1 MVEKNT
7 EIFIDEVEAQE
18 LFAEEELEVDNDTEA
33 ALDYDASD
41 LVNDSVKMY
50 LNAINNKPLLSR
62 EQETLLAIRNAKGD
76 KTARQALIEHNLR
89 LVVSVAKRYRGC
101 GISFLDLIQE
111 GNLGLIK
118 ATEKFE
124 VSKGYRFSTYA
135 TWWIRQ
141 SIGRA
146 LADQSRTIRIP
157 GHVLELL
164 SKMKKASNLFFEKNF
179 REPTEKELSEILAV
193 DIEKIKVA
201 KDMSQAV
208 TSLDTPI
215 GDDEEDSI
223 GDLIADDAEPIFTQI
238 LGNEKEEAL
247 NNVLNTLSE
256 REAEIL
262 KMRFGIKIDKP
273 KTLEE
278 VGEILNLS
286 KERIRQLEGKALRKL
301 RHPIRKKIL
310 KEALEI

>member
-1 MVEKNT
+1 MEKNT
-7 EIFIDEVEAQE
+7 TLFINELDAQE
-18 LFAEEELEVDNDTEA
+18 LFAEDEIELDTEVEA

-50 LNAINNKPLLSR
+50 LSSINNKPLLTR
-62 EQETLLAIRNAKGD
+62 EQEFVLAQRNAAGD
-76 KTARQALIEHNLR
+76 PEAKKALIEHNLR
-89 LVVSVAKRYRGC
+89 LVVSIAKRYRGC
-101 GISFLDLIQE
+101 GIAFLDLIQE

-141 SIGRA
+141 NIGRA

-164 SKMKKASNLFFEKNF
+164 RKMKKASNSFFEENL
-179 REPTEKELSEILAV
+179 REPTEAELSKILNV

-201 KDMSQAV
+201 KDMSQAI

-215 GDDEEDSI
+215 GEDEEECVYI
-223 GDLIADDAEPIFTQI
+223 VADALVVSF
-238 LGNEKEEAL
+238 EARL
-247 NNVLNTLSE
+247 VI
-256 REAEIL
+256 EAVVE
-262 KMRFGIKIDKP
+262 MA
-273 KTLEE
+273 
-278 VGEILNLS
+278 N
-286 KERIRQLEGKALRKL
+286 KA
-301 RHPIRKKIL
+301 I
-310 KEALEI
+310 

>member
-1 MVEKNT
+1 MAEKNT
-7 EIFIDEVEAQE
+7 TLFIDEVEAQE
-18 LFAEEELEVDNDTEA
+18 LFAIEEEIDNDTEA
-33 ALDYDASD
+33 TLDYDASD

-62 EQETLLAIRNAKGD
+62 EQETVLAKKNAAGD
-76 KTARQALIEHNLR
+76 KAARQALIEHNLR
-89 LVVSVAKRYRGC
+89 LVVSVAKKYRGC

-146 LADQSRTIRIP
+146 LADQSRSIRIP

-164 SKMKKASNLFFEKNF
+164 SKMKKASNLFYEENH
-179 REPTEKELSEILAV
+179 REPTDKELAKILAT

-201 KDMSQAV
+201 RDMSQAV

-223 GDLIADDAEPIFTQI
+223 GDMIADDAEPIFTQI
-238 LGNEKEEAL
+238 ANSEKTETLET
-247 NNVLNTLSE
+247 VLDTLSE
-256 REAEIL
+256 REANIL
-262 KMRFGIKIDKP
+262 RMRFGIKVDKP

-278 VGEILNLS
+278 VGEMLDIS
-286 KERIRQLEGKALRKL
+286 KERVRQIESKALRKL
-301 RHPIRKKIL
+301 RHPMRLQIL
-310 KEALEI
+310 KEIFTV

>member
-7 EIFIDEVEAQE
+7 IIFLNEEEAQE
-18 LFAEEELEVDNDTEA
+18 LFAEEEIDMNSEA
-33 ALDYDASD
+33 ALDYDSSD
-41 LVNDSVKMY
+41 LVSDSVKMY

-62 EQETLLAIRNAKGD
+62 EQEFILAQKNAAGD
-76 KTARQALIEHNLR
+76 ISAKNALIEHNLR
-89 LVVSVAKRYRGC
+89 LVVSIAKRYRGC
-101 GISFLDLIQE
+101 GIAFLDLIQE

-124 VSKGYRFSTYA
+124 VSIGYRFSTYA

-141 SIGRA
+141 SIGKA

-164 SKMKKASNLFFEKNF
+164 RKMKKASTTFFEENF
-179 REPTEKELSEILAV
+179 REPTEKELSKILGV
-193 DIEKIKVA
+193 EIEKIKVA

-215 GDDEEDSI
+215 GDDEEDCI
-223 GDLIADDAEPIFTQI
+223 GDLIADDSEGIFSQVI
-238 LGNEKEEAL
+238 GSEKEKIL
-247 NNVLNTLSE
+247 DNVLNTLSE

-262 KMRFGIKIDKP
+262 KMRFGFKMDKP

-310 KEALEI
+310 KEALEA